1 MSKLLILALL
11 LSPALYAQQPDADH
25 DGLPDTLEQQLLEKF
40 RPTFMVSSDECDV
53 APAEFKPDRKIPTT
67 LHKNG
72 TIHGQAF
79 LASVGAP
86 GAVRIELHYYHLW
99 SRDCGRLNHPL
110 DAEHVSGLV
119 QGTDLTSLAE
129 TWRATY
135 WYAAAH
141 QETLCDASSAAKAAV
156 LKAEQHGPVV
166 WISNGKH
173 ASFFDLQECEHGCG
187 GDRCRNMKEL
197 KQASVINIGEK
208 DAPMNGALWINA
220 TNWQLP
226 QKLGAD
232 FTPTL
237 VAQIDTLSEK
247 SDIASVSTVPGSIRG
262 IIRVSNTTTSG
273 LATGKNHTG
282 SALGTATRHT
292 GKALG
297 TSYRAVKGALGGKP
311 KEEPK
316 PETAPQPEH

>member
-11 LSPALYAQQPDADH
+11 LSPAIYAQQPDIDH

-40 RPTFMVSSDECDV
+40 RPTFMINATECDF
-53 APAEFKPDRKIPTT
+53 APAEFKADHKAPVV

-72 TIHGQAF
+72 TIYGQAF
-79 LASVGAP
+79 LATAGAP
-86 GAVRIELHYYHLW
+86 GVVQVELHYYHLW

-110 DAEHVSGLV
+110 DAEHISTLV

-141 QETLCDASSAAKAAV
+141 QDTLCDASSAAKAAV

-173 ASFFDLQECEHGCG
+173 ASFFVQEDCERGCG

-197 KQASVINIGEK
+197 KQAALINIGEK
-208 DAPMNGALWINA
+208 DAPLNGASWINA
-220 TNWQLP
+220 TTWQLP
-226 QKLGAD
+226 QKLQPD

-237 VAQIDTLSEK
+237 IAQIDTLSEK
-247 SDIASVSTVPGSIRG
+247 SDVIGVSTVPGSVRG
-262 IIRVSNTTTSG
+262 VIRVSNTTTSG

-282 SALGTATRHT
+282 SALSTATKKT
-292 GKALG
+292 GGALG
-297 TSYRAVKGALGGKP
+297 TSYRAVKGALGGKS

-316 PETAPQPEH
+316 KTENNQ

>member
-1 MSKLLILALL
+1 MSKLIILALL
-11 LSPALYAQQPDADH
+11 LCPFLAAQDVDTDH
-25 DGLPDTLEQQLLEKF
+25 DGLPDALEQQLLEKF
-40 RPTFMVSSDECDV
+40 RPTFMVSANECDI
-53 APAEFKPDRKIPTT
+53 APAEFKANHKTPLA

-72 TIHGQAF
+72 TIYGQAF
-79 LASVGAP
+79 LASPGAP
-86 GAVRIELHYYHLW
+86 GVVQVELHYYHLW
-99 SRDCGRLNHPL
+99 TRDCGRLNHPL
-110 DAEHVSGLV
+110 DAEHVSALV

-141 QETLCDASSAAKAAV
+141 QNTLCDASSAAKAAG

-166 WISNGKH
+166 WISSGKH
-173 ASFFDLQECEHGCG
+173 ASFFVQEDCEHGCG

-197 KQASVINIGEK
+197 KQVALINVGEK

-220 TNWQLP
+220 TTWQLP
-226 QKLGAD
+226 QKLQPD
-232 FTPTL
+232 FDQKFI
-237 VAQIDTLSEK
+237 AQIDTLSEK
-247 SDIASVSTVPGSIRG
+247 SEVIDVSTVPGSVRG
-262 IIRVSNTTTSG
+262 VIRVSNTTTSG
-273 LATGKNHTG
+273 LATGKRHTG
-282 SALGTATRHT
+282 NALGTATKQT

-316 PETAPQPEH
+316 KTEANQ